1 MATLATRRWEAAG
14 PPSSAA
20 RRPGPARAVLVHGVT
35 AWSNTWW
42 RIGPGLAKNGWD
54 VVAVD
59 LRGHGDSPRG
69 GGSLDDLGGDLIE
82 TVGPG
87 PIDLLIGHSLGA
99 LSILAALRARPQLAR
114 RVVLE
119 EPPGIASVD
128 RPLLAALIEDDLRR
142 AQDDRDGFIA
152 CLLEQ
157 NPRWHTRDAIEA
169 AEGVLRCDGAAVMR
183 AVAGLELDWDLVA
196 LAGALRV
203 PSLVLLASDVGVK
216 LGSDAGGSALNGR
229 DRTRFLAALDG
240 ARAVVIDGGH
250 CIYRSEP
257 EAWLD
262 EVAAFA
268 KSAGR

>member
-14 PPSSAA
+14 P
-20 RRPGPARAVLVHGVT
+20 RAVLVHGVT

-42 RIGPGLAKNGWD
+42 RIGPGLAERGWD
-54 VVAVD
+54 VLAVD
-59 LRGHGDSPRG
+59 LRGHGDSPSGRDG
-69 GGSLDDLGGDLIE
+69 LTLDDLGGDLIE

-87 PIDLLIGHSLGA
+87 PLDLLIGHSLGA
-99 LSILAALRARPQLAR
+99 LSILAAVRGSPQLAR

-142 AQDDRDGFIA
+142 AQVDREGFIA
-152 CLLEQ
+152 GLLEQ

-169 AEGVLRCDGAAVMR
+169 AEGVLRCDGAAVVR
-183 AVAGLELDWDLVA
+183 AVAGLELDWDLVE
-196 LAGALRV
+196 LAGALHV
-203 PSLVLLASDVGVK
+203 PSLVILASDVGVK

-250 CIYRSEP
+250 SIYRSEP
-257 EAWLD
+257 ERWLD
-262 EVAAFA
+262 EVTAFA
-268 KSAGR
+268 KSASR